1 MVGWWD
7 GDGSEVSNFRLE
19 TETNL
24 GRSGIGIFGRRD
36 PKKNTIIGTLVP
48 LEVKSSLKRMPEDIA
63 YPCLVSIWTCKF
75 QTETQSSD
83 VFLVVIF
90 NVLRNNLIRMWSVH

>member
-1 MVGWWD
+1 MQSCNDLDGAWMVCHVSCCHTQRWMVGWWD
-7 GDGSEVSNFRLE
+7 GDGSEVSNCRLE

-63 YPCLVSIWTCKF
+63 YPCLVSI
-75 QTETQSSD
+75 
-83 VFLVVIF
+83 
-90 NVLRNNLIRMWSVH
+90 